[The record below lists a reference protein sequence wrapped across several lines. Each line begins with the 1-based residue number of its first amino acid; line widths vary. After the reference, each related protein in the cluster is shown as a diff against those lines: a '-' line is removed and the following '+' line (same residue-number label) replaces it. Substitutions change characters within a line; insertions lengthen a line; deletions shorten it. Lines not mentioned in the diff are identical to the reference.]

1 MKPLIVVFCM
11 ACLMACS
18 TSTQVADLTLPS
30 LLMQYPLPAFPEPRH
45 ESELRVDLNIL
56 VGEDGTVRYVEFLR
70 GSGNLAWDSAAA
82 STIKMWRYSP
92 ARYKDMPMKLWLHQ
106 TAVIQFSHPNYLTI
120 AELLCPTKI
129 EADSVYKKLKEG
141 CDFCEMVL
149 LYSIAPSREQKGII
163 GTVNIQ
169 NYPEHIRKVLSSLDS
184 SQWTEPVPYGEWYAI
199 FKRIE

>member
-1 MKPLIVVFCM
+1 
-11 ACLMACS
+11 
-18 TSTQVADLTLPS
+18 
-30 LLMQYPLPAFPEPRH
+30 MQYPLPAFPEPRS

-56 VGEDGTVRYVEFLR
+56 VGEDGTVRYVEILR
-70 GSGNLAWDSAAA
+70 GSGNPAWDSAAE

-92 ARYKDMPMKLWLHQ
+92 ARYKNTPMKLWLHQ

-120 AELLCPTKI
+120 AELLCPTKV
-129 EADSVYKKLKEG
+129 EADSVFRKLNEG

-149 LYSIAPSREQKGII
+149 LYSIAPTREQKGMV

-184 SQWTEPVPYGEWYAI
+184 NQWTEPVPYGEWFAI
-199 FKRIE
+199 FKRVE